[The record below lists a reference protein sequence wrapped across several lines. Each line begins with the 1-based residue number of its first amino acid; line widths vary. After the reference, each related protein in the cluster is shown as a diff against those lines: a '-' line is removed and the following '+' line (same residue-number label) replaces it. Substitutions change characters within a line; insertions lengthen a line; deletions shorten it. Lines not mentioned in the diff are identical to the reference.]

1 MKKLTDLNLL
11 NGTSFHGVVINTS
24 IKKLKS
30 VLGEPTIQD
39 NTGEDK
45 VNVEWGV
52 ITKQGIVGTIYD
64 WKEYR
69 RLGENDIVQFH
80 IGGKT
85 EEDTLKVKNELIKL
99 IFDNILL

>member
-1 MKKLTDLNLL
+1 MKKLENLDLV
-11 NGTSFHGVVINTS
+11 NGTSFHDVVINTS

-30 VLGEPTIQD
+30 ILGEPSVED

-45 VNVEWGV
+45 VNVEWDV

-69 RLGENDIVQFH
+69 KLGEDDIVQFH
-80 IGGKT
+80 IGGNSK
-85 EEDTLKVKNELIKL
+85 EDTLKIKSELMKL
-99 IFDNILL
+99 L

>member
-52 ITKQGIVGTIYD
+52 ITKEGIVGTIYD

>member
-1 MKKLTDLNLL
+1 MKKLENLDLI

-30 VLGEPTIQD
+30 ILGEPTIQD

-85 EEDTLKVKNELIKL
+85 EEDTLKVKNELVKL